1 MIEKAKAK
9 IIFNIPEKEASIIL
23 KSLLP
28 EIKNPATNR
37 SKIDLLIRDGKLLMN
52 VEAKDM
58 NALRATLNSYIRW
71 INMIM
76 ETLGVI
82 KENE

>member
-82 KENE
+82 RKNE